1 MNFDEV
7 SVVTSGLVGVW
18 GLGCQSVCDG
28 CTCCTWW
35 NWDIWDRPST
45 LGLTRPPQDK
55 IWLSSEHGCL
65 VTEINDFSHAVS
77 SPSSCLSSPFPE
89 LSIIVVGLYF
99 TFLPIPSTAL
109 TALTALLLLLFYPT
123 YVKLFMKIKSDS
135 ARYNI
140 QREWDQ
146 RHSWLYLLKIM
157 LFKSVKNQEL
167 KVCKIWKV
175 LISF

>member
-1 MNFDEV
+1 MNYNFILI
-7 SVVTSGLVGVW
+7 GWILMKLVLSHLEGGRAPVW

-89 LSIIVVGLYF
+89 LSIITVGVYF
-99 TFLPIPSTAL
+99 TFLHSGLLPILWWRESRDQSRDQSRNQRGTPED
-109 TALTALLLLLFYPT
+109 
-123 YVKLFMKIKSDS
+123 SDLS
-135 ARYNI
+135 
-140 QREWDQ
+140 
-146 RHSWLYLLKIM
+146 
-157 LFKSVKNQEL
+157 
-167 KVCKIWKV
+167 
-175 LISF
+175 

>member
-1 MNFDEV
+1 MGGLRSEAWDVNQF
-7 SVVTSGLVGVW
+7 VTAVHAAHGETETSETVLTHW
-18 GLGCQSVCDG
+18 DWLGH
-28 CTCCTWW
+28 
-35 NWDIWDRPST
+35 RK
-45 LGLTRPPQDK
+45 TRSDC
-55 IWLSSEHGCL
+55 SEHGCL

-99 TFLPIPSTAL
+99 TFLPTPSTAL